1 MWIVGMTGGIGS
13 GKSEAAKAFAALGVP
28 IVDLDGISHALTKP
42 GQSTLAEIT
51 QVFGQEI
58 LNEKGELD
66 RTALRQKIFS
76 NEQAK
81 IQLEAIMHPAIYK
94 QVLQQLEQNK
104 SAPYQILDIPLLF
117 ESDRYLKLI
126 HRSLVIDCDP
136 TTQIDRASKR
146 SGLSETE
153 VKKIIDAQMP
163 REQRNQLADDVLT
176 NNGSLEQL
184 REKVAQLHEKYI
196 NTCAFDKLNT

>member
-13 GKSEAAKAFAALGVP
+13 GKSEVAKAFAALGVP
-28 IVDLDGISHALTKP
+28 IVDVDSISHALTKL
-42 GQSTLAEIT
+42 GQSTLAEIAK
-51 QVFGQEI
+51 VFGQAI

-66 RTALRQKIFS
+66 RAALRQKVFS
-76 NEQAK
+76 NKDAK
-81 IQLEAIMHPAIYK
+81 IQLEAIMHPAIYQ

-104 SAPYQILDIPLLF
+104 SAIYQVIDIPLLF

-126 HRSLVIDCDP
+126 NRSLVIDCEP
-136 TTQIDRASKR
+136 AIQIDRASKR
-146 SGLSETE
+146 SGLSKAE
-153 VKKIIDAQMP
+153 VEKIIDAQMP

-176 NNGSLEQL
+176 NNGSLEKL

-196 NTCAFDKLNT
+196 NTCVLDKLNT

>member
-1 MWIVGMTGGIGS
+1 MTGGIGS

-51 QVFGQEI
+51 QVFGQAI

-81 IQLEAIMHPAIYK
+81 IRLEAIMHPAIYK

-117 ESDRYLKLI
+117 ESDRYVKLI

>member
-1 MWIVGMTGGIGS
+1 MWIVGITGGIGS

>member
-51 QVFGQEI
+51 QVFGQAI

-153 VKKIIDAQMP
+153 VKKIINAQMP